1 MSNIGLMSNWDFGW
15 ELVLQVEMIFIR
27 WDLKTHSIKRSEY
40 KSQTKKMISIVI
52 STFLTFDLP
61 P

>member
-1 MSNIGLMSNWDFGW
+1 MSNWDFVW

-27 WDLKTHSIKRSEY
+27 WDLKTCSIKSSEY
-40 KSQTKKMISIVI
+40 KSQTKKIISTVI